1 MDHKIKELHLS
12 ERYMANAG
20 HDQTP
25 VMTFFD
31 LISGTGLSSL
41 RAMLRNAVGTLVFR
55 ARSMTINAA
64 RLALN
69 FHWHL

>member
-1 MDHKIKELHLS
+1 
-12 ERYMANAG
+12 MANAG

-31 LISGTGLSSL
+31 LISGIGSFSSM
-41 RAMLRNAVGTLVFR
+41 AMLRNAVGTLVFR
-55 ARSMTINAA
+55 ARSMTMNAA